1 MNIYASTI
9 PHNAAKSCKP
19 EEEQVATILDS
30 LNKNCKGQIPQKP
43 SKNASSDCGRENSS
57 QKERESQN
65 LFVRSRLLRFQNIL
79 AAEIERSFT

>member
-19 EEEQVATILDS
+19 EEEQAATILDS
-30 LNKNCKGQIPQKP
+30 LNKNRKGWIPQKP
-43 SKNASSDCGRENSS
+43 AKNASSDCGRENSS

-79 AAEIERSFT
+79 AAEIERPVT